1 MTLGMFGT
9 ALAGAYTLTGL
20 WTAHDSA
27 DRWAIAIAFAV
38 AASGA
43 VDKAVSP
50 WADQAVPSPEPSSAS
65 SASGASGGDPTG
77 DPSAPSPS
85 GDPSAPS
92 PSGDP
97 SAPSPSGDPSG
108 SPDGNPSGRTPEPSR
123 PGRRV
128 RARDRVTT
136 AVVAV
141 AVAATASGIVYE
153 ALAPDQGHAG
163 TASSASASASVSASE
178 GYTRVYAHRR
188 LFLKDYHYYF
198 DLRAGV
204 SGPAETEW
212 SISTNAGGDGAGA
225 FEVQPLT
232 DVYVVSGK
240 AAPTAAQCAARAVH
254 HPAEDR
260 LHFRD
265 APPGR
270 TFCLRDTTNGDIA
283 VVTVLDVDHGNYAT
297 TDTVTYYRHRG

>member
-1 MTLGMFGT
+1 MTLGTFGT
-9 ALAGAYTLTGL
+9 ALAGSYALTGL

-50 WADQAVPSPEPSSAS
+50 WADQAVPSGEPSA
-65 SASGASGGDPTG
+65 ASGGDPTG
-77 DPSAPSPS
+77 DPSDPPPS
-85 GDPSAPS
+85 GDPSDPP

-97 SAPSPSGDPSG
+97 SDPLPSGEPSG
-108 SPDGNPSGRTPEPSR
+108 SPDGDPSGRMPDPSGRTPEPSG
-123 PGRRV
+123 PGRRL

-136 AVVAV
+136 AVVAL

-153 ALAPDQGHAG
+153 ALAPDQGHADP
-163 TASSASASASVSASE
+163 ASSASE

-204 SGPAETEW
+204 SGAAETEW

-225 FEVQPLT
+225 FEIQPLT

-240 AAPTAAQCAARAVH
+240 AAPTATQCAAKAVR
-254 HPAEDR
+254 HPAKDR

-297 TDTVTYYRHRG
+297 TDTVTYYRHRA

>member
-1 MTLGMFGT
+1 M
-9 ALAGAYTLTGL
+9 ALAGAYALTGL

-50 WADQAVPSPEPSSAS
+50 WADQAVPSGEPPA
-65 SASGASGGDPTG
+65 APGGDPTG
-77 DPSAPSPS
+77 PT
-85 GDPSAPS
+85 GDPSDPSQSGYPTGDPADPS
-92 PSGDP
+92 PAGDP
-97 SAPSPSGDPSG
+97 SGSPDGNPSG
-108 SPDGNPSGRTPEPSR
+108 SPDGNPSGRTPEPSGS
-123 PGRRV
+123 GRRV
-128 RARDRVTT
+128 RVRDRVTT

-153 ALAPDQGHAG
+153 ALAPDQGHTG
-163 TASSASASASVSASE
+163 TASSASE

-225 FEVQPLT
+225 FEIQPLT

-240 AAPTAAQCAARAVH
+240 AAPTAAQCAAKAAH